1 MSVERQQGGAYQG
14 DLFDEALLKALRRGA
29 PGDGGT
35 GAGARAEPQALTA
48 LDRQRALT
56 QDLMERVA
64 GSANLNQAYRR
75 VKANKGA
82 PGVDGMTVQDLR
94 PWLADHKDALVAQ
107 LVRGDHRPQPVL
119 GVEIPKAGGGVR
131 QLGIPTV
138 VDRLVQQAILQVLQ
152 PILDPS
158 FSVSSFGFRP
168 GRSAHG
174 ALIQAGRYVAE
185 GHGIVADLD
194 LEKFFD
200 RVNHDILMARLA
212 RRIGDKYLLR
222 IVRRFLEAGMM
233 CEGICIR
240 RYEGTPQGG
249 PLSPLLANLLLDDL
263 DKMLEARGHR
273 FCRYADDVNIYVRSQ
288 AAGERVMA
296 SVAEFLQSRLHL
308 QVNREKSAV
317 APVAERT
324 FLGHRLLPD
333 GSLGIAPASLARA
346 KQCIRQITRRNRGV
360 SLARMISE
368 LNSVLAEWVTYFR
381 HARCRS
387 HLQRLDGWIRHK
399 LRCVRLKHCKR
410 VKAQA
415 DFLRSLGVPEWRAW
429 ILALSGKGWW
439 RKALSYQATEAM
451 TLAWFRAQG
460 LVPLLDRHLALQ
472 AEGNRRGT

>member
-1 MSVERQQGGAYQG
+1 MAEAGG
-14 DLFDEALLKALRRGA
+14 EAQLEGRNEAA
-29 PGDGGT
+29 PGEVVGGH
-35 GAGARAEPQALTA
+35 
-48 LDRQRALT
+48 D
-56 QDLMERVA
+56 
-64 GSANLNQAYRR
+64 
-75 VKANKGA
+75 
-82 PGVDGMTVQDLR
+82 
-94 PWLADHKDALVAQ
+94 
-107 LVRGDHRPQPVL
+107 PVEQ
-119 GVEIPKAGGGVR
+119 GTPVTP
-131 QLGIPTV
+131 
-138 VDRLVQQAILQVLQ
+138 
-152 PILDPS
+152 
-158 FSVSSFGFRP
+158 GFRL

-346 KQCIRQITRRNRGV
+346 KQRIRQITRRNRGV

-368 LNSVLAEWVTYFR
+368 LNSFLAGWVTYFR
-381 HARCRS
+381 HARCQS
-387 HLQRLDGWIRHK
+387 HLQRLDGWIRRK